1 MGKFSKNMKKW
12 AIGIGVIVLVVVAGY
27 FFLRDG
33 EPERVVKNDTIVA
46 FGDSLV
52 VGYGA
57 TEGKDFVSVL
67 GASLGVP
74 IENFGKNGDTSAD
87 ALARIDTVL
96 ARDPGLVI
104 LLIGGNDFLRK
115 VPIETTEENIRSI
128 VSQFEA
134 NGTVVVLVGVRGGLL
149 SDPFAPM
156 YASIADDYDLVYVP
170 NILSGLLGR
179 SEYMSD
185 AIHPNDAG
193 YARIAERLEDVVA
206 PLLGNK

>member
-1 MGKFSKNMKKW
+1 MKKW
-12 AIGIGVIVLVVVAGY
+12 GIGIGVVILVAVAGY
-27 FFLRDG
+27 FFLRGG
-33 EPERVVKNDTIVA
+33 EPERQIKNNTIVA

-57 TEGKDFVSVL
+57 TSSNDFVSVL
-67 GASLGVP
+67 SREIGMP

-87 ALARIDTVL
+87 ALARVDTVL

-104 LLIGGNDFLRK
+104 LLIGGNDFLKK
-115 VPIETTEENIRSI
+115 VPIETTDKNIKSI
-128 VSQFEA
+128 VSQFVE
-134 NGTVVVLVGVRGGLL
+134 NDTVVVLVAVRGGLL

-156 YASIADDYDLVYVP
+156 YASIAKDYDLIYVP
-170 NILSGLLGR
+170 NILNGLFGNNT
-179 SEYMSD
+179 YMFD

-193 YARIAERLEDVVA
+193 YTRIAERLEDVVA

>member
-1 MGKFSKNMKKW
+1 MKKW
-12 AIGIGVIVLVVVAGY
+12 GIGITIIILVAVAGF
-27 FFLRDG
+27 FFLRGG
-33 EPERVVKNDTIVA
+33 ESEQEIKNNTIVA

-57 TEGKDFVSVL
+57 TEGNDFVSVL
-67 GASLGVP
+67 SASLGVP
-74 IENFGKNGDTSAD
+74 IENFGKNGDTSGD

-104 LLIGGNDFLRK
+104 LLVGGNDFLKK

-128 VSQFEA
+128 ASQFEA

-156 YASIADDYDLVYVP
+156 YASIAKDYDLSYIP
-170 NILSGLLGR
+170 NILSGLLGN
-179 SEYMSD
+179 SAYMSD

-193 YARIAERLEDVVA
+193 YTRIAERLAEAIA
-206 PLLGNK
+206 PIVSVR